1 MSAVQQSFAPVHG
14 CTKSFKFHTTVPRC
28 RQRDG
33 FFQTTTGL
41 KPADQNH
48 GESQSCSNLKT
59 FCAPQCLQEDSADP
73 IRNVCTHSANF
84 RYTLHRQGFLPFLKT
99 FLREHFFPFS

>member
-1 MSAVQQSFAPVHG
+1 VSAVHQSLAPVNR
-14 CTKSFKFHTTVPRC
+14 CTKSFKFHTTVSCR

-48 GESQSCSNLKT
+48 GESLSCSNLKT
-59 FCAPQCLQEDSADP
+59 FCALQCLQEDSVDP
-73 IRNVCTHSANF
+73 MRNVCTHSANF
-84 RYTLHRQGFLPFLKT
+84 RYTLPRQGFLPFLKP